1 MVFLLDLSCPLPP
14 SLSPGSL
21 SSFRS
26 FSRFSRE
33 QRAESQPQISSSG
46 NRPRRSL
53 VLWFLEKG
61 ATRKNCD
68 GEGDSVEEEESRL
81 KETLLLL
88 LLLQQ
93 QQQRVCNGGGD
104 IRSRV
109 FRDDNDDDDDDAPLR
124 PRSRSIESSIS
135 LFLFLFILI
144 QRSNTRLKFRATKFH
159 LYDLSLSGLDE
170 FALFLSRVAILGR
183 PRYAS

>member
-1 MVFLLDLSCPLPP
+1 M
-14 SLSPGSL
+14 
-21 SSFRS
+21 
-26 FSRFSRE
+26 
-33 QRAESQPQISSSG
+33 
-46 NRPRRSL
+46 
-53 VLWFLEKG
+53 
-61 ATRKNCD
+61 TRKNCD

-93 QQQRVCNGGGD
+93 QQQQRVCNGDGH

-109 FRDDNDDDDDDAPLR
+109 FRDDDDDAPSPPR

-135 LFLFLFILI
+135 LFLFLFISI

-159 LYDLSLSGLDE
+159 LYDLSLSGLDVPRHIELLIDE